1 MARHQLASSVIV
13 RRLCRLDSLILRQK
27 LIITLTTVRG
37 SRQYTLSQLAGYL
50 VALFLILSALSF
62 FISNLLLVKTRD
74 DLQGLEQEKIT
85 LEQQFTESL
94 GTQQLYL
101 ENLAELGTRFS
112 EVFYERTQLE
122 EEKIRLDADMSEIES
137 VLGVLTD
144 LPEEMDPI
152 DRSALLKAA
161 TVQRLFLLHSIPNG
175 LPIKG
180 TRIGSGFGSR
190 VNPITRKRSAHNGLD
205 FPTARGTPVYATA
218 DGIVE
223 KSSYDQGSGFGNL
236 IILQHNFG
244 FKTYYAHLQK
254 TEVESSQYVHK
265 GQLIGYSGNT
275 GRSTGP
281 HLHYEV
287 RHLYTPLDPK
297 HFVDWG
303 LNNFESLFSSI
314 EDVAWESL
322 SAMYPLNQGGPQ

>member
-1 MARHQLASSVIV
+1 
-13 RRLCRLDSLILRQK
+13 LRQK

-50 VALFLILSALSF
+50 VGLFLLLSALSF

-85 LEQQFTESL
+85 LEEQFTEAL

-101 ENLAELGTRFS
+101 ENLAELGSRYS
-112 EVFYERTQLE
+112 EVFYQRAQLE
-122 EEKIRLDADMSEIES
+122 EEKIRLDADLTEIES
-137 VLGVLTD
+137 ILGVLTD
-144 LPEEMDPI
+144 IPEDTTQV
-152 DRSALLKAA
+152 DRSALLQAA
-161 TVQRLFLLHSIPNG
+161 TVQRLFLLYSIPNG

-180 TRIGSGFGSR
+180 TRIGSGFGTR
-190 VNPITRKRSAHNGLD
+190 VHPITGRRTPHNGLD
-205 FPTARGTPVYATA
+205 FPSARGTPVYATA

-223 KSSYDQGSGFGNL
+223 KSGYDQGSGFGNL
-236 IILQHNFG
+236 IVLQHNLG

-303 LNNFESLFSSI
+303 LDNFESLFSNI
-314 EDVAWESL
+314 EVVAWESL
-322 SAMYPLNQGGPQ
+322 NAMYPLNQGGPQ

>member
-1 MARHQLASSVIV
+1 MPRHLPVTGVI
-13 RRLCRLDSLILRQK
+13 LKPPYRLDLLALRQK
-27 LIITLTTVRG
+27 IIITLTTVRG
-37 SRQYTLSQLAGYL
+37 SRQYTLSQLVGYL
-50 VALFLILSALSF
+50 VGIFVLLSAFSF

-74 DLQGLEQEKIT
+74 NLQGLVQENEM
-85 LEQQFTESL
+85 LEEQFTEAL

-122 EEKIRLDADMSEIES
+122 EENIRIDADLSEIES
-137 VLGVLTD
+137 FLGVLSD
-144 LPEEMDPI
+144 IAPETIPI
-152 DRSALLKAA
+152 DRSALIKAA
-161 TVQRLFLLHSIPNG
+161 TLQRLFLLHSIPNG

-190 VNPITRKRSAHNGLD
+190 VNPVTGRRSPHNGID
-205 FPTARGTPVYATA
+205 FPAPRGTPIYATA

-223 KSSYDQGSGFGNL
+223 KAGLDQGSGFGNL

-244 FKTYYAHLQK
+244 FKTYFAHLQ
-254 TEVESSQYVHK
+254 TIEVKSSQYIHK

-297 HFVDWG
+297 PFIDWG

-314 EDVAWESL
+314 EDVPWESL

>member
-1 MARHQLASSVIV
+1 M
-13 RRLCRLDSLILRQK
+13 RQK
-27 LIITLTTVRG
+27 IIITLTTVRG
-37 SRQYTLSQLAGYL
+37 SRQFTLSQVAGYL
-50 VALFLILSALSF
+50 VGVFLVLSAISF
-62 FISNLLLVKTRD
+62 FVSNLLLVKTHD
-74 DLQGLEQEKIT
+74 HLLGLEQEKEQ
-85 LEQQFTESL
+85 LEEQFSEAL

-112 EVFYERTQLE
+112 EVFYERSQLE
-122 EEKIRLDADMSEIES
+122 EANIRLDADLSEIES
-137 VLGVLTD
+137 FLGVLTD
-144 LPEEMDPI
+144 LPQDTNTI

-180 TRIGSGFGSR
+180 TRIGSGFGTR
-190 VNPITRKRSAHNGLD
+190 VNPVTGRRAPHNGLD
-205 FPTARGTPVYATA
+205 FPAPRGTPVYATA

-223 KSSYDQGSGFGNL
+223 RAGFDQGSGFGNL

-244 FKTYYAHLQK
+244 FKTYFAHLQK
-254 TEVESSQYVHK
+254 IEVKPSQYVHK

-275 GRSTGP
+275 GRSSGP

-297 HFVDWG
+297 PFVDWG
-303 LNNFESLFSSI
+303 LNNFESLFTTI
-314 EDVAWESL
+314 EDVPWESL

>member
-1 MARHQLASSVIV
+1 M
-13 RRLCRLDSLILRQK
+13 RQK

-50 VALFLILSALSF
+50 VGLFLLLSALSF
-62 FISNLLLVKTRD
+62 FVSNLLLVQTRD
-74 DLQGLEQEKIT
+74 HLHGLEQEKIT
-85 LEQQFTESL
+85 LEEQFTEAL

-101 ENLAELGTRFS
+101 ENLAELGSRYS
-112 EVFYERTQLE
+112 EVFYERSQLE
-122 EEKIRLDADMSEIES
+122 EEKIRLDADLSEIES
-137 VLGVLTD
+137 ILGVLTD
-144 LPEEMDPI
+144 LPAETPQT
-152 DRSALLKAA
+152 DRSALLRAA
-161 TVQRLFLLHSIPNG
+161 SVQRLFLLHSIPNG

-180 TRIGSGFGSR
+180 TRIGSGFGTR
-190 VNPITRKRSAHNGLD
+190 VHPITRARTPHNGLD
-205 FPTARGTPVYATA
+205 FPAARGTPVYATA

-223 KSSYDQGSGFGNL
+223 KAGFDQGSGFGNL

-244 FKTYYAHLQK
+244 FKTYYAHLQNI
-254 TEVESSQYVHK
+254 EVTSSQYVHK

-297 HFVDWG
+297 PFVDWG
-303 LNNFESLFSSI
+303 LSNFESLFTSI
-314 EDVAWESL
+314 EDVEWESL

>member
-1 MARHQLASSVIV
+1 M
-13 RRLCRLDSLILRQK
+13 RQK

-74 DLQGLEQEKIT
+74 DLQGLEQEKNT
-85 LEQQFTESL
+85 LEEQFTEAL

-101 ENLAELGTRFS
+101 ENLAELGTRYS

-122 EEKIRLDADMSEIES
+122 EEKIRLDADMTEIES
-137 VLGVLTD
+137 ILGVLSD
-144 LPEEMDPI
+144 LPDDTEPA

-190 VNPITRKRSAHNGLD
+190 VHPITRRRSAHNGLD
-205 FPTARGTPVYATA
+205 FPAARGTPVYATA

-223 KSSYDQGSGFGNL
+223 KSGHDQGSGFGNL
-236 IILQHNFG
+236 IVLQHNFG
-244 FKTYYAHLQK
+244 FKTYYAHLQR
-254 TEVESSQYVHK
+254 TAVESSQYVHK

-297 HFVDWG
+297 LFVDWS
-303 LNNFESLFSSI
+303 LNNFETLFSI

-322 SAMYPLNQGGPQ
+322 NAMYPLNQGGPQ

>member
-1 MARHQLASSVIV
+1 M
-13 RRLCRLDSLILRQK
+13 RQK

-85 LEQQFTESL
+85 LEQQFTEAL

-137 VLGVLTD
+137 ILGVLSD
-144 LPEEMDPI
+144 LPEEMEPS
-152 DRSALLKAA
+152 DRSALLRAA
-161 TVQRLFLLHSIPNG
+161 TLQRLFLLHSIPNG

-190 VNPITRKRSAHNGLD
+190 VHPITRQRTAHNGLD
-205 FPTARGTPVYATA
+205 FPAARGTPVYATA

-223 KSSYDQGSGFGNL
+223 KSGYDQGSGFGNL

-287 RHLYTPLDPK
+287 RHLYTALDPK

-322 SAMYPLNQGGPQ
+322 NAMYPLNQGGPQ

>member
-1 MARHQLASSVIV
+1 
-13 RRLCRLDSLILRQK
+13 LRQK

-74 DLQGLEQEKIT
+74 DLQGLEKEKTT
-85 LEQQFTESL
+85 LEKQFTEAL

-101 ENLAELGTRFS
+101 ENLAELGTRYS

-122 EEKIRLDADMSEIES
+122 EEKIRLDADMTEIES
-137 VLGVLTD
+137 ILGVLSD
-144 LPEEMDPI
+144 LPEDMEPS

-190 VNPITRKRSAHNGLD
+190 VNPVTRQRSVHNGLD
-205 FPTARGTPVYATA
+205 FPAARGTPVYATA

-223 KSSYDQGSGFGNL
+223 KSGYDHGSGFGNL

-287 RHLYTPLDPK
+287 RHLYSPLDPK

-322 SAMYPLNQGGPQ
+322 NAMYPLNQGGPQ

>member
-1 MARHQLASSVIV
+1 M
-13 RRLCRLDSLILRQK
+13 RQK

-50 VALFLILSALSF
+50 VALFLLLSALSF

-85 LEQQFTESL
+85 LEEQFTEAL
-94 GTQQLYL
+94 GTQQFYL
-101 ENLAELGTRFS
+101 ENLAELGSRYS
-112 EVFYERTQLE
+112 EVFYERAQLE
-122 EEKIRLDADMSEIES
+122 EEKIRLDADLTEIES
-137 VLGVLTD
+137 ILGVLTD
-144 LPEEMDPI
+144 IPEDTAQA
-152 DRSALLKAA
+152 DRSELLKAA
-161 TVQRLFLLHSIPNG
+161 TVQRLFLLYSIPNG

-190 VNPITRKRSAHNGLD
+190 VHPITRQRSPHNGLD
-205 FPTARGTPVYATA
+205 FPAARGTPVYATA

-223 KSSYDQGSGFGNL
+223 KSGYDQGSGFGNL
-236 IILQHNFG
+236 IVLQHNFG

-254 TEVESSQYVHK
+254 AEVESSQYVHK

-287 RHLYTPLDPK
+287 RHLYAPLDPK
-297 HFVDWG
+297 YFVDWG
-303 LNNFESLFSSI
+303 LDNFESLFSNI